1 MSLDSWLLF
10 MAVSLL
16 PAISPGPGVLLAI
29 SNALRFGNRDAGG
42 IGSGGA
48 IGLVILG
55 YAVTMGL
62 GVLMITSAL
71 AFTVVK
77 LIGAVYLVYLVYL
90 GVKLFRDKS
99 AFVAVENANA
109 PRQSYWQLFSTGL
122 IISVTNPK
130 AIFVIAALFP
140 QFLVHGTYNLAD
152 VSILSF
158 TYAVLCFLNH
168 ALLAMFGGKIRK
180 VLKTQ
185 KTITRIRKSLGV
197 AFVGFGAALASVSR

>member
-29 SNALRFGNRDAGG
+29 SNALRFGSTATL
-42 IGSGGA
+42 ISASGNA

-62 GVLMITSAL
+62 GALMITSAL

-77 LIGAVYLVYLVYL
+77 LIGAVYLVYL
-90 GVKLFRDKS
+90 GIKLFRDKS

-152 VSILSF
+152 ISILSF

>member
-16 PAISPGPGVLLAI
+16 PAISPGPGVLLSI
-29 SNALRFGNRDAGG
+29 SNALRSGSTATFVSASGN
-42 IGSGGA
+42 A

-62 GVLMITSAL
+62 GALMITSAL

-77 LIGAVYLVYLVYL
+77 LIGAVYLVYL